1 MYLRHLLSAATL
13 LVIAAPALAAAPVE
27 VTRFHT
33 PATLA
38 QLGPGWIEVV
48 PAAGIDGQSLETRA
62 WLNAVAR
69 ELAAQGLA
77 ASSVQASVARVAE
90 VRLTRDAIAGSESR
104 RGGGSSVSVGIGVG
118 SGGGWRRG
126 GGSHVGVGVGMGFPI
141 AGGRGRGGGQ
151 DVESE
156 LSVTIRDK
164 ASGASLWEGRSSM
177 RTGKRNADD
186 PENAA
191 HLAHALFTGFPG
203 KSGET
208 IEVK

>member
-1 MYLRHLLSAATL
+1 MRFLFAATAL
-13 LVIAAPALAAAPVE
+13 LALASPAVAAERVE

-38 QLGPGWIEVV
+38 QLGPGWVEVV
-48 PAAGIDGQSLETRA
+48 PAAGIDPRSLETRA
-62 WLNAVAR
+62 LIDAVAR
-69 ELAAQGLA
+69 ELAAQGFA
-77 ASSVQASVARVAE
+77 ASAPQPSVGRIAE
-90 VRLTRDAIAGSESR
+90 VRLTRDAVPGSER
-104 RGGGSSVSVGIGVG
+104 RGGGSSVSIGIGGG

-126 GGSHVGVGVGMGFPI
+126 GGTSLGVGLGVGFPLGGNRQR
-141 AGGRGRGGGQ
+141 AG

-164 ASGASLWEGRSSM
+164 ATGAALWEGRSAL
-177 RTGKRNADD
+177 RTAQRDADR
-186 PENAA
+186 PETAA
-191 HLAHALFTGFPG
+191 RLARALFAGFPG

>member
-1 MYLRHLLSAATL
+1 MRFLLTSAAML
-13 LVIAAPALAAAPVE
+13 ALASPALAAERVE

-38 QLGPGWIEVV
+38 QLGTGWVEVV
-48 PAAGIDGQSLETRA
+48 PAAGIDARSLETRA
-62 WLNAVAR
+62 WLDAVTR

-77 ASSVQASVARVAE
+77 ASAPQASVARVAE
-90 VRLTRDAIAGSESR
+90 VRLTRDAITGSER
-104 RGGGSSVSVGIGVG
+104 RSGGSSVSVGVGVG
-118 SGGGWRRG
+118 SGGGGWHRG
-126 GGSHVGVGVGMGFPI
+126 GSSVGVGVGLGFPI
-141 AGGRGRGGGQ
+141 AGGRSRGG

-164 ASGASLWEGRSSM
+164 ASGAPLWEGRSSL
-177 RTGKRNADD
+177 RTSQRDADR
-186 PENAA
+186 PETATR
-191 HLAHALFTGFPG
+191 LARALFSGFPG

>member
-1 MYLRHLLSAATL
+1 MRKTFLPIVAL
-13 LVIAAPALAAAPVE
+13 IAMTSPAVAAAPVE

-38 QLGPGWIEVV
+38 QLGPGWVEVV
-48 PAAGIDGQSLETRA
+48 PAAGIDAQSLETRA
-62 WLNAVAR
+62 WLDAVAR

-77 ASSVQASVARVAE
+77 ASAPQPSVGRIAE
-90 VRLTRDAIAGSESR
+90 VRLTRDVVPGSER
-104 RGGGSSVSVGIGVG
+104 RGGGSSVSIGIGGG
-118 SGGGWRRG
+118 SGGGWHRG
-126 GGSHVGVGVGMGFPI
+126 GSSVGRGVGFGFPL
-141 AGGRGRGGGQ
+141 GGGKQRGG

-164 ASGASLWEGRSSM
+164 ASGASLWEGRSAL
-177 RTGKRNADD
+177 RTAQREADK
-186 PENAA
+186 PETAA
-191 HLAHALFTGFPG
+191 RLAHALFAGFPG

>member
-1 MYLRHLLSAATL
+1 MRFLFATTAL
-13 LVIAAPALAAAPVE
+13 FALASPAVAAERVE

-38 QLGPGWIEVV
+38 QLGPGWVEVV
-48 PAAGIDGQSLETRA
+48 PAAGIDPRSIETRA
-62 WLNAVAR
+62 WIDAVAR
-69 ELAAQGLA
+69 ELAAQGFA
-77 ASSVQASVARVAE
+77 ASTPQPSVGRIAE
-90 VRLTRDAIAGSESR
+90 VRLTRDAVPGSER
-104 RGGGSSVSVGIGVG
+104 RGGGSSVSIGIGGG

-126 GGSHVGVGVGMGFPI
+126 GGTSLGVGLGVGFPL
-141 AGGRGRGGGQ
+141 GGNKQRTG

-164 ASGASLWEGRSSM
+164 ATGAALWEGRSSL
-177 RTGKRNADD
+177 RTAQRDADK
-186 PENAA
+186 PETAA
-191 HLAHALFTGFPG
+191 RLAHALFAGFPG

>member
-1 MYLRHLLSAATL
+1 MRFLFATAALLALSY
-13 LVIAAPALAAAPVE
+13 PALAAERVE

-38 QLGPGWIEVV
+38 QLGPGWVELV
-48 PAAGIDGQSLETRA
+48 PAAGIDPRSLEQRT
-62 WLNAVAR
+62 LLDAVSR
-69 ELAAQGLA
+69 ELAAQGFA
-77 ASSVQASVARVAE
+77 ASDPQPSVGRIAE
-90 VRLTRDAIAGSESR
+90 VRLTRDAVPGSER
-104 RGGGSSVSVGIGVG
+104 RGGGSSVSIGVGGG

-126 GGSHVGVGVGMGFPI
+126 GGGTSLGVGLGVGFPLGGNRPR
-141 AGGRGRGGGQ
+141 AG

-164 ASGASLWEGRSSM
+164 ATGAALWEGRSSL
-177 RTGKRNADD
+177 RTTQRDADR
-186 PENAA
+186 PETAA
-191 HLAHALFTGFPG
+191 RLAHALFAGFPG